1 MRSMNTIRRKSLRAG
16 WLLACFALAFAAC
29 DRSGQ
34 VDAAADGQAVDD
46 VPEAIAAAPEADL
59 DADTPLVTVND
70 DTIRQADVDRQIS
83 QMFAQAGQAMPPEQL
98 QQIAQQMM
106 PQIIDQMIVHKLLE
120 QEVERSG
127 VTVPEEQIQEVI
139 EELTLNLQ
147 GEMTLAEALEQ
158 AGMDEAEL
166 RKNIGEGLRI
176 QTMVE
181 ARAGKVPDPTA
192 EDIAAFYHEHPQ
204 HFEQPERLGARHIL
218 FEVDRD
224 AGDEAKA
231 EQKAEAEKVLQQL
244 LEGADFEALAK
255 EHSACPS
262 SEDGGSLPPFA
273 QGEMVPEFD
282 AATRALEVGEIS
294 PVIETDFGYHV
305 IRLDDRMEASKVP
318 LPEVAERIREH
329 VKQEREQKSFSAVI
343 AALREGA
350 SIEYHQAG
358 LEKPAPPAGY

>member
-1 MRSMNTIRRKSLRAG
+1 MKKMRKRTVRAG
-16 WLLACFALAFAAC
+16 WLLACFALAFVAC

-34 VDAAADGQAVDD
+34 VDAAVGEQAAE
-46 VPEAIAAAPEADL
+46 PAEAAA
-59 DADTPLVTVND
+59 ADTPLVTVND
-70 DTIRQADVDRQIS
+70 ETIRQSDVDRQIG
-83 QMFAQAGQAMPPEQL
+83 QMFAQSGQAMPPEQMR
-98 QQIAQQMM
+98 QIAQQMM

-127 VTVPEEQIQEVI
+127 VTVSDEQIQEVI

-147 GEMTLAEALEQ
+147 GEMTLAEALAQ

-181 ARAGKVPDPTA
+181 DRAGKVPDPTA
-192 EDIAAFYHEHPQ
+192 EDIAEFYHAHPQ
-204 HFEQPERLGARHIL
+204 YFEQPERLGARHIL
-218 FEVDRD
+218 FDVDQD
-224 AGDEAKA
+224 ATEEAKA
-231 EQKAEAEKVLQQL
+231 ERKAEAEKVLQQL
-244 LEGADFEALAK
+244 RDGADFEELAR

-273 QGEMVPEFD
+273 EGDMVPEFD
-282 AATRALEVGEIS
+282 AAARAMETGELS
-294 PVIETDFGYHV
+294 SVVETDFGYHI
-305 IRLDDRMEASKVP
+305 IRLDERMEASTVP

-329 VKQEREQKSFSAVI
+329 VKQQREQEGFSAVI
-343 AALREGA
+343 DALREGA

-358 LEKPAPPAGY
+358 LEKPAAPADY